1 MSINRTIY
9 YILLG
14 LVPYYICR
22 KYFPETPIPT
32 TPSNNTNL
40 AIQGGSDT
48 SRILLLRKLVGL
60 FTKDRAVKIA
70 ILTLLSGAV
79 LEDSRD
85 AFARILLNASPALLN
100 NFDSKPLVKEIAS
113 QVIDMKNSNLSTEQV
128 KTLIDS
134 SLSKNNKVLYYATLS
149 KMKGILKQ
157 LFKLSK
163 GDNRLFWLSV
173 IILFASF
180 NTPTL
185 TFFLAMIRQML
196 LDGEFEFE

>member
-40 AIQGGSDT
+40 AIRGGSDT
-48 SRILLLRKLVGL
+48 SRILLLRKLVDL
-60 FTKDRAVKIA
+60 FTKDRAVRIA

-100 NFDSKPLVKEIAS
+100 NFNSKPLVKEIAS

-149 KMKGILKQ
+149 KMKGVLKQ